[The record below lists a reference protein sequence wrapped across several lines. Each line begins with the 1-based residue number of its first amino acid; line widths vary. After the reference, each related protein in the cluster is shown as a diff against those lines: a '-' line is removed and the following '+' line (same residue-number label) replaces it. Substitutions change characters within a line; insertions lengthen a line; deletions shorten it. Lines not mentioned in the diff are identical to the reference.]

1 MTLTQDQLVE
11 VVDDVLATFVGSLV
25 EEPQPSDVVLPVT
38 AFVQVTGT
46 WTGTVLVSCSE
57 QLAHTTAAAMFD
69 QPSGALAHEDVSDAL
84 GEVANMVGGSIK
96 ALMPEPSGLSL
107 PTVIFGAS
115 EASVPGAELL
125 HRLDRTCG
133 GEPLRVTVLTANV
146 APADAGTGVS
156 GT

>member
-11 VVDDVLATFVGSLV
+11 VVDDVLETFVGFIID
-25 EEPQPSDVVLPVT
+25 EPQPSGTALPVT

-46 WTGTVLVSCSE
+46 WTGSVLVSCSE
-57 QLAHTTAAAMFD
+57 ELAASAAAAMFD
-69 QPSGALAHEDVSDAL
+69 RPREDLEHEDITDAL

-107 PTVIFGAS
+107 PTVIYGGG
-115 EASVPGAELL
+115 EASVPGTELL

-133 GEPLRVTVLTANV
+133 GEPLRVTVLTAER
-146 APADAGTGVS
+146 
-156 GT
+156 